1 MQVLLLGTFG
11 EANESEMTAI
21 RKIVCYSQFPGW
33 WGGTSHPAGATWGST
48 RASDGIEGIRGKCGQ
63 QPLFGS
69 LREGMGKNGKQT

>member
-33 WGGTSHPAGATWGST
+33 GGALHTLQGPPGEAPGPVTG
-48 RASDGIEGIRGKCGQ
+48 
-63 QPLFGS
+63 
-69 LREGMGKNGKQT
+69 